1 MVSADQEAVVMTEMQ
16 MGQVQTYT
24 QGAVPDEAVELAVQR
39 VRSLLRLAPRP
50 VLFVRVKLALAA
62 DPAVSRPATAQ
73 ATIDASGRI
82 IRAQASART
91 LAEAADLLHDRLRV
105 RLAHG
110 RVWPA
115 RRQSRSRALH
125 HPLSQ

>member
-1 MVSADQEAVVMTEMQ
+1 MTEMQ
-16 MGQVQTYT
+16 TGQVQTYT
-24 QGAVPDEAVELAVQR
+24 QGAVPDKAVELTVQR

-73 ATIDASGRI
+73 ATIDAGGRI

-91 LAEAADLLHDRLRV
+91 LGEAAGLLHDRLRM
-105 RLAHG
+105 RMAHS
-110 RVWPA
+110 RAWPA
-115 RRQSRSRALH
+115 RRRTSRARSQARSRALR
-125 HPLSQ
+125 LLDG

>member
-1 MVSADQEAVVMTEMQ
+1 MMTVMQT
-16 MGQVQTYT
+16 GQVQTYT
-24 QGAVPDEAVELAVQR
+24 QGAVPDEAVERTVQR

-62 DPAVSRPATAQ
+62 DPAVSRPATAH
-73 ATIDASGRI
+73 ATIDAGGRI

-91 LAEAADLLHDRLRV
+91 LGEAADLLHDRLRI

-115 RRQSRSRALH
+115 GRRASRSRAQALRM
-125 HPLSQ
+125 LDG

>member
-1 MVSADQEAVVMTEMQ
+1 MTEMPT
-16 MGQVQTYT
+16 GQVQTYT
-24 QGAVPDEAVELAVQR
+24 QGAVPDEAVERTVQR

-62 DPAVSRPATAQ
+62 DPAVSHPATAQ
-73 ATIDASGRI
+73 ATIDAGGRI

-91 LAEAADLLHDRLRV
+91 LGEAADLLHDRLRM

-110 RVWPA
+110 RAWPPA
-115 RRQSRSRALH
+115 RRWRTGRSQSRSRALR
-125 HPLSQ
+125 LLDG

>member
-1 MVSADQEAVVMTEMQ
+1 MTEMQ
-16 MGQVQTYT
+16 TGQVQTYT
-24 QGAVPDEAVELAVQR
+24 QGAVPDEAVELTVQR

-73 ATIDASGRI
+73 ATIDAGGRI

-91 LAEAADLLHDRLRV
+91 LGEAADLLHDRLRT
-105 RLAHG
+105 RMAHS
-110 RVWPA
+110 RAWPA
-115 RRQSRSRALH
+115 RRRTARSRARSGALR
-125 HPLSQ
+125 LLDG